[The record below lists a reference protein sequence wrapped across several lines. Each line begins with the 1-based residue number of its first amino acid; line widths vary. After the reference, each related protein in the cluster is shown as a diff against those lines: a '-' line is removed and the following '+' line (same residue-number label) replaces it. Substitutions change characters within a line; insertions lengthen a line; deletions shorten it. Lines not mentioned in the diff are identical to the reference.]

1 MFLELETE
9 CMRVYRRK
17 VDSANAERAQLRQ
30 SLMAKE
36 AEVKALVASIGEN
49 TPRFKVCYVMINNF
63 ASFSSIETMNLEGSV
78 MDPVIMCFNFCHAFD
93 FFFLRN
99 HAFDIEKCIVNK
111 CGNLCRHHAEP
122 CLEYMIFCRLTV
134 FFQFMM
140 KKLLK
145 KSALCSRKQGFVDH
159 NSYNCKPCTCSLLK
173 NYLI

>member
-17 VDSANAERAQLRQ
+17 VDSANADRAQLRQ

-63 ASFSSIETMNLEGSV
+63 AYFSSIETMNLEGSV

-93 FFFLRN
+93 FFF
-99 HAFDIEKCIVNK
+99 E
-111 CGNLCRHHAEP
+111 ES
-122 CLEYMIFCRLTV
+122 CL
-134 FFQFMM
+134 
-140 KKLLK
+140 
-145 KSALCSRKQGFVDH
+145 
-159 NSYNCKPCTCSLLK
+159 
-173 NYLI
+173 